1 MKYSLFKG
9 IRKNI
14 KEKTMAK
21 KAIVMGATSGIG
33 MEVASLLAQRGW
45 QVGIAGRRID
55 RLEEVKRNTNL
66 LISES
71 PKASKG
77 EIACYQQIDVTSP
90 EAPSLLLKLIEKLG
104 GMDLYFHSSG
114 IGWQNNSLDI
124 EKEMKTVE
132 TNGLGFVRM
141 VDTAFNWFAKQSQ
154 EQDKGQELSQEQN
167 SDKGKGNDT
176 YRIAC
181 ITSIAGTKGLGAA
194 PAYSATKRF
203 QNHYLECLI
212 QQAHMRHLPIAITD
226 IRPGFVKTD
235 LIAGS
240 NYPLQLT
247 PQEVA
252 QQIVNAIERGKTV
265 KTIDWKYSIL
275 VSLWRMIPRWI
286 WTRLTIK

>member
-66 LISES
+66 LTSES

-203 QNHYLECLI
+203 QNHYLECLT